1 MGGIFMNKRIYRIVG
16 LFFLLVIVFSGCGNK
31 EKRLENILTSGDGTW
46 NYIKNNGQ
54 GKLIFFDDG
63 TVKVIDRR
71 QEFDA
76 TYTINKEGT
85 ELKMNDKDSEL
96 YTEIK
101 NIKIENDKTIKGDLS
116 QSGQSEKIPVNL
128 VK

>member
-1 MGGIFMNKRIYRIVG
+1 MNKRIYRIVG

-96 YTEIK
+96 YTVIK
-101 NIKIENDKTIKGDLS
+101 
-116 QSGQSEKIPVNL
+116 Q
-128 VK
+128 

>member
-1 MGGIFMNKRIYRIVG
+1 MVGIFMNKRIYRIVG

-101 NIKIENDKTIKGDLS
+101 NIKIENDKTIKGDLY
-116 QSGQSEKIPVNL
+116 QSGQSETILVNL

>member
-1 MGGIFMNKRIYRIVG
+1 MNKRIYRIVG

-116 QSGQSEKIPVNL
+116 QSGQSETILVNL

>member
-1 MGGIFMNKRIYRIVG
+1 MNKRIYRIVG

-116 QSGQSEKIPVNL
+116 QSGQSETIPVNL

>member
-1 MGGIFMNKRIYRIVG
+1 MNKRIYRIVG

-101 NIKIENDKTIKGDLS
+101 NIKIENDKTIKGDLY
-116 QSGQSEKIPVNL
+116 QSGQSETILVNL

>member
-1 MGGIFMNKRIYRIVG
+1 MNKRIYRIVG

-31 EKRLENILTSGDGTW
+31 EKRLENILTSSDGTW

-71 QEFDA
+71 HEFDA

-116 QSGQSEKIPVNL
+116 QSGQSETIPVNL

>member
-1 MGGIFMNKRIYRIVG
+1 MNKRIYRIVG